1 MSVIKEYVEASHKK
15 RDLAGRGKEGRN
27 ERKRLKRK
35 GILWVFWGGSSG
47 TGTHVHTPPQKHT
60 AWYSRGQKEST
71 LD

>member
-47 TGTHVHTPPQKHT
+47 TGTHVHTPP
-60 AWYSRGQKEST
+60 
-71 LD
+71 